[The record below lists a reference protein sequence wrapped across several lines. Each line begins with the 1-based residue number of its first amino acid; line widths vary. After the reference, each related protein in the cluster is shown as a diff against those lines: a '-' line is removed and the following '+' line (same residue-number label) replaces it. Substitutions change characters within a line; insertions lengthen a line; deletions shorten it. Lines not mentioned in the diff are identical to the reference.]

1 MSRPI
6 PLHVTLSQLA
16 AESREKIAADVLAL
30 SAVRDAASKAAL
42 QGLNSVTIPLGPAHL
57 GSTKAAQQL
66 VSELKG
72 MQFEWLEVIE
82 RDGNM
87 GWSLRLRWSPTSA

>member
-6 PLHVTLSQLA
+6 PLHVTLSHLA

-42 QGLNSVTIPLGPAHL
+42 QGLNSVTIPLGHANL
-57 GSTKAAQQL
+57 SNTKVAQEL
-66 VSELKG
+66 VGQLKG
-72 MQFEWLEVIE
+72 MQFEWVEVIE
-82 RDGNM
+82 RDGSH
-87 GWSLRLRWSPTSA
+87 GWSLRLSWANA